1 MPSKAF
7 NNALKAYV
15 TGNRKRKEEERA
27 ASQAAT
33 ASVQGTPAA
42 TPTAPKVLSPSS
54 PKNLGVDA
62 HNAVTYY
69 RAFQDAI
76 QPYHKRNVSGGVLGT
91 RNVDRFSPDNR
102 DTYSKYGGY
111 KSWTKSKSYA
121 NAAKREDEAKAAKG
135 VTPEYER
142 ARNTRIVNSPVG
154 RFMGNALDKFAD
166 TTVFGL
172 GDYNSPTGNFISDA
186 QAEGLLNLTDEEAT
200 KLANSKA
207 SKAGQFVGTTAG
219 YVVPAMLTGGM
230 FSQAAGKTIAKPLAG
245 ILKGEG
251 KNVFTK
257 AVGKISKPIVNRL
270 AEKEAVKILGKN
282 APKAAFKTVKNEL
295 VEKTATR
302 IATEMGKD
310 LLQDLTIGNAQDAL
324 VSIAQGKGYTAKD
337 LLVNNLLNLGV
348 GASMDIVPEAA
359 KSLKAAKNT
368 TDDTLET
375 IAKRYQAQGMTK
387 SQAYKAARRE
397 KLAPSGQAM
406 GGTSGRVETKAT
418 IRPPSN
424 ETLQEAIERYKSQ
437 GYPTDAAYRSARR
450 ERLRSSGQALGGR
463 SRTGYTDSYTAAAP
477 KETFDQNEIR
487 ALEQASPNNVYA
499 EDVGV
504 LTGRETPALAEKIVD
519 KRAKPRGSKGKVKS
533 IYDDYHVETD
543 KESIDEANELV
554 RLAKEELAKDNPNM
568 AAVDEYLD
576 NATETLVGDAQ
587 MIDDVLSSGERDR
600 MRGVI
605 KELRNRRI
613 EMPPEVI
620 RHFGDGGWSKFT
632 KEHRLKWIK
641 RPDPDS
647 LISSRKVR
655 PGEGLDTAM
664 MELEE
669 LFPEYFPN
677 TIRNTDGF
685 VQYDAGD
692 IERVWPVIEL
702 IQDYDAGKM
711 RPKGYDFNPE
721 DLAEIKESTK
731 RRLFEFASGSDELP
745 ESVMR
750 NAPAESSIPDNTDE
764 IFDDLRRQDAARAEA
779 SEKARADWKEQDSA
793 RRKRESD
800 RRKADRKA
808 QEDAVK
814 AIQSDGAKSR
824 EEWEAAQRKLRENSR
839 DRAIEQMSDRE
850 FMADLSSRGINSN
863 TIRRMAAEQGLSRQK
878 IVDNLYQGYETNKRY
893 ADLGPKKTVG
903 ELSAIENVPPDK
915 IKDNDFGV
923 IDPTSKEYQ
932 KLKVAE
938 DTRSK
943 YYNVA
948 AENTGTGGRTST
960 GFAELDEDIPW
971 DNGPARGELKLT
983 PEAQEALAETVD
995 EPARIMSAKEAAE
1008 LQKVRKK
1015 AQRPSR
1021 QKIKIKTVDSLQPF
1035 YDLGKQK
1042 GDKSLYVKADHW
1054 RSIRK
1059 QSNNAI
1065 DGNGIHRFVD
1075 GKLQKVSKS
1084 LSEIYKPVEKLGPD
1098 AVKDF
1103 DEYVFNMQNTYRYKQ
1118 GKGSF
1123 GKNWTDE
1130 DSLRKMKELEE
1141 KWGKEKL
1148 QTFAGEIHNY
1158 CRQNIELQVD
1168 SGVITRKHADALF
1181 ESNPY
1186 YVPLHRLMPDEPGYA
1201 EFTNNFQAQGGWH
1214 KVAQSN
1220 LPILNLRD
1228 QLAALTRGSYERAAA
1243 NELGIKLFD
1252 TLNDTTIYKK
1262 LDDVDLDLE
1271 KEFDNMIGVQIKKA
1285 EKGADQTKGQPFSA
1299 DNGFTYTIRQ
1309 NGDRIQFRIP
1319 ENMYIGLRDTASN
1332 TPKVRGL
1339 SDFQNIFRNLVTT
1352 WNPLFA
1358 LVNAMRDF
1366 GDALLF
1372 TDYGSL
1378 KFIRKYPEAWK
1389 EMLQKGEKWEFYKA
1403 RTGATSDFFDIAKQ
1417 VDEGKWYKKVRNA
1430 TIGNIEKMN
1439 DAFEQVTRFTEW
1451 LCAIDTHGLT
1461 KEGVDIADNASREIS
1476 VNFSRGGKIVQT
1488 ANANGV
1494 TFLNA
1499 GVQDLVRLKRALTD
1513 KKKLPR
1519 LIVAASIFGIAPSV
1533 INELTYAKDEDYQNL
1548 RTTDKDKNYFIKLPG
1563 SHKFVKIPKGRVSS
1577 MFSIPVQRS
1586 VRKGLGNS
1594 RNGDAYQNMLSSITD
1609 QVAPV
1614 NPLTNNIFA
1623 PIIQAAQNRTWYNQP
1638 IESDYLVDNYL
1649 PGQRTDENTT
1659 SVATKL
1665 GEKLGISPK
1674 KIDYVFKQYSGV
1686 IGQLLQPALTPGK
1699 AANDPKSFASNVLLS
1714 RFVVDAVTNNGLS
1727 TDFYERSQRAKQMTN
1742 SPDATDADVALND
1755 YYTDVSK
1762 QLSDYN
1768 TQIREVKGDTSITA
1782 KEKMEKIQ
1790 ELNQEKNRIINSCL
1804 NKEEEFRQAAAQ
1816 NAESIRRSDFEK
1828 ESQYQAAI
1836 KQTTYADVLDG
1847 DEALKLTV
1855 DQEKYDKIKA
1865 ADFPARRYL
1874 RASAEAKR
1882 YTSGYAKAYVAIQYG
1897 ATDYDKA
1904 KLVDG
1909 RISEAQYNKVIRLAN
1924 SGLSADQIEAL
1935 TNKSAKEQ
1943 IDTDDREDGKVYVSK
1958 DEAIA
1963 YLDSRTDLTREQKA
1977 ALFASYVSSP
1987 KAYNPYE

>member
-33 ASVQGTPAA
+33 ASVQGTPVA

-54 PKNLGVDA
+54 QKNLVVDA
-62 HNAVTYY
+62 GNAITYY
-69 RAFQDAI
+69 KAFQDAI

-111 KSWTKSKSYA
+111 KNWTKSVSYA

-142 ARNTRIVNSPVG
+142 ARNTRFVNSPVG

-166 TTVFGL
+166 TAAFGL
-172 GDYNSPTGNFISDA
+172 ADYSSPTGNFISDA

-368 TDDTLET
+368 TDDTIET

-463 SRTGYTDSYTAAAP
+463 SKTGYSDSYTPVQP
-477 KETFDQNEIR
+477 KETFSQEEAQ
-487 ALEQASPNNVYA
+487 ALEQAAPNNVYA
-499 EDVGV
+499 EDVGI
-504 LTGRETPALAEKIVD
+504 LTGRETPAPAQQIAD
-519 KRAKPRGSKGKVKS
+519 KRAKPRGSKGKVKN
-533 IYDDYHVETD
+533 IYDQFHVETD
-543 KESIDEANELV
+543 DEAVEEANELV
-554 RLAKEELAKDNPNM
+554 RLAREELAKDNPNM
-568 AAVDEYLD
+568 AAVDEYID
-576 NATETLVGDAQ
+576 DATETLVGDAQ
-587 MIDDVLSSGERDR
+587 MIDSIRDLEEWDR
-600 MRGVI
+600 IRGVV

-613 EMPPEVI
+613 EMPPEIV
-620 RHFGDGGWSKFT
+620 RDFGDGGWSKFV

-647 LISSRKVR
+647 LVSTRKVR
-655 PGEGLDTAM
+655 AGDGLDQALNQDLD
-664 MELEE
+664 ELYPDFLPKTKADDHDVDRIRPIIE
-669 LFPEYFPN
+669 LIEK
-677 TIRNTDGF
+677 
-685 VQYDAGD
+685 YDAG
-692 IERVWPVIEL
+692 EFT
-702 IQDYDAGKM
+702 
-711 RPKGYDFNPE
+711 PKGYDFDPK
-721 DLAEIKESTK
+721 DLAEIKATTK
-731 RRLFEFASGSDELP
+731 RELFNFASGSDELP
-745 ESVMR
+745 ESVAR

-814 AIQSDGAKSR
+814 AAQSDGANSR
-824 EEWEAAQRKLRENSR
+824 KEWEDAQRKLRENSR
-839 DRAIEQMSDRE
+839 ERAVEQMSDRE

-878 IVDNLYQGYETNKRY
+878 VVDNLYQGYEANKRY
-893 ADLGPKKTVG
+893 AGLGKKTTVG
-903 ELSAIENVPPDK
+903 NLSGIENVPPDK

-971 DNGPARGELKLT
+971 DTGPARGELKLT
-983 PEAQEALAETVD
+983 SEAQEALAETVD
-995 EPARIMSAKEAAE
+995 EPARIMSAKEAAA

-1015 AQRPSR
+1015 AQRPSL
-1021 QKIKIKTVDSLQPF
+1021 QKIKTKTVDSLQPF
-1035 YDLGKQK
+1035 YDLAKEK
-1042 GDKSLYVKADHW
+1042 KDKTIYTAADSF
-1054 RSIRK
+1054 RAVRK

-1065 DGNGIHRFVD
+1065 DGNGIYRFVN
-1075 GKLQKVSKS
+1075 GKYQQVSKS
-1084 LSEIYKPVEKLGPD
+1084 LSDIYKPVEKLGPD
-1098 AVKDF
+1098 AVQDF
-1103 DEYVFNMQNTYRYKQ
+1103 ETYLFDMQNLYRYKE

-1123 GKNWTDE
+1123 GENWTDA
-1130 DSLRKMKELEE
+1130 DSLKRMKEIEE
-1141 KWGKEKL
+1141 RWGKERLDK
-1148 QTFAGEIHNY
+1148 FADEVHNY
-1158 CRQNIELQVD
+1158 TRELLELQVD
-1168 SGVITRKHADALF
+1168 SGVFTRAHVDALHKA
-1181 ESNPY
+1181 NPD
-1186 YVPLHRLMPDEPGYA
+1186 YVPLHRLMEGEPGYE
-1201 EFTNNFQAQGGWH
+1201 EFTKNFQAQGGYH

-1220 LPILNLRD
+1220 LPIRNLRD
-1228 QLAALTRGSYERAAA
+1228 QLASLTRGSYERAAA
-1243 NELGIKLFD
+1243 NDLGVKLFD
-1252 TLNDTTIYKK
+1252 AMNDTAIYKK
-1262 LDDVDLDLE
+1262 LGDPDLDLVDE
-1271 KEFDNMIGVQIKKA
+1271 LDGMIGVQIKKA

-1299 DNGFTYTIRQ
+1299 DNGFTYTIRK

-1319 ENMYIGLRDTASN
+1319 ENMYVGLKDTVSN
-1332 TPKVRGL
+1332 TPKVRGV
-1339 SDFQNIFRNLVTT
+1339 SDFMSIFRNLVTT

-1358 LVNAMRDF
+1358 PINAMRDI
-1366 GDALLF
+1366 GDAVLF
-1372 TDYGSL
+1372 TDYGPL
-1378 KFIRKYPEAWK
+1378 KFIRNYGRAWK
-1389 EMLQKGEKWEFYKA
+1389 EMLSKGELWEFYKA
-1403 RTGATSDFFDIAKQ
+1403 RTGATSDFFEIAKHI
-1417 VDEGKWYKKVRNA
+1417 DEGKWYKKVRNA

-1439 DAFEQVTRFTEW
+1439 DALEQVTRFSEW
-1451 LCAIDTHGLT
+1451 LSAIDTHGLT
-1461 KEGVDIADNASREIS
+1461 KEGLDIADNASREIS

-1499 GVQDLVRLKRALTD
+1499 GVQDLVRFKRALTD
-1513 KKKLPR
+1513 RKKLPR

-1623 PIIQAAQNRTWYNQP
+1623 PIMQVAQNRTWYNQP

-1649 PGQRTDENTT
+1649 PGERTDENTT
-1659 SVATKL
+1659 SVATWL
-1665 GEKLGISPK
+1665 GKKTGLSPK

-1699 AANDPKSFASNVLLS
+1699 ASNDPKSFVSNTLLS
-1714 RFVVDAVTNNGLS
+1714 RFVTDAVTNNGLS

-1742 SPDATDADVALND
+1742 SPDATDADLALNE
-1755 YYTDVSK
+1755 YYTGVSE
-1762 QLSDYN
+1762 QISGYN
-1768 TQIREVKGDTSITA
+1768 KEIREVKADTSITA
-1782 KEKMEKIQ
+1782 KEKMERIQ
-1790 ELNQEKNRIINSCL
+1790 ELNQEKNKIL
-1804 NKEEEFRQAAAQ
+1804 NTALSKEDEFRQAAAW
-1816 NAESIRRSDFEK
+1816 NAEGMDRSEFE
-1828 ESQYQAAI
+1828 SDTQYQKALTQA
-1836 KQTTYADVLDG
+1836 TMADVLDG

-1865 ADFPARRYL
+1865 ANYP
-1874 RASAEAKR
+1874 AKR
-1882 YTSGYAKAYVAIQYG
+1882 YVEASTEAKKYTSKYAKAYVAIQHG
-1897 ATDYDKA
+1897 ATDYEKA

-1909 RISEAQYNKVIRLAN
+1909 SITEAQYYKSMRLIN
-1924 SGLSADQIEAL
+1924 SGLTPAQIESL
-1935 TNKSAKEQ
+1935 TNKQGRAAV
-1943 IDTDDREDGKVYVSK
+1943 DADGNGHLKQAEVK
-1958 DEAIA
+1958 P
-1963 YLDSRTDLTREQKA
+1963 YLNSRTDLTPEQKA
-1977 ALFASYVSSP
+1977 ALFAAYVNKYS
-1987 KAYNPYE
+1987 YNPYE